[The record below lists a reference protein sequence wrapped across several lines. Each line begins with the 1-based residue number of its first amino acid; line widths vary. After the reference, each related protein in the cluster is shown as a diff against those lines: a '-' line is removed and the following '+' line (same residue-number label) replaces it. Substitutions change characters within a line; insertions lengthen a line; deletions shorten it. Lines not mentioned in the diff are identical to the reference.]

1 MYSNISKCL
10 TSQESTQ
17 TELHGIH
24 PKYVYDV
31 HVCVCVCVCAMGDGS
46 RGAGGWGGGGGGHM
60 HLKARE
66 AQAFLSSQ
74 EKEYSSYIISTPTN
88 QNIHTRISTGSK
100 KYVHTL

>member
-1 MYSNISKCL
+1 MAYIQNTYMMYMC
-10 TSQESTQ
+10 
-17 TELHGIH
+17 
-24 PKYVYDV
+24 
-31 HVCVCVCVCAMGDGS
+31 VCVCVCVQWVTE
-46 RGAGGWGGGGGGHM
+46 AGELGGGGGGGGHM